1 MDKLDLYGVLGVSK
15 DASSEEIKKNYR
27 KLAKEFH
34 PDKNPEAGDKF
45 KEISFAY
52 EVLSDPEKR
61 RIYDRYGIKGL
72 QEGAE
77 GHTDASDFF
86 AQWFPFGGAPSGER
100 SRRDGR
106 VLMKLEVTLEE
117 IYVGKQQKQVQ
128 YKRQKLCDKCQGD
141 GGPKEARVECEA
153 CGGAGHTAAF
163 TFMGLSA
170 FDAVSRPIKLKELQ
184 LTMLFIQVCPTCDG
198 RGFTINEKKRCKLCT
213 GSGFVD
219 QQMQRNVD
227 IEPGVPHMLKLP
239 FAKEGHQLRSGEF
252 GDLYV
257 VLVQAEHTLF
267 QRRHANLYMHDLEI
281 NITEALCGYT
291 YCFKH
296 LDGRNVCMT
305 TQPGEVLRHNHIKM
319 VRNGGMP
326 VFQKPADHGDLYV
339 QFKVQM
345 PPNDFATQPQLALL
359 EDLLPP
365 RERTVVPTGAEEV
378 NMTDYKPGARQA
390 RTDTDDD
397 DDYNGQSPH
406 FESVQCQTT

>member
-1 MDKLDLYGVLGVSK
+1 MDKMDLYAILGVTK
-15 DASSEEIKKNYR
+15 DAPSEEIKKNYR

-34 PDKNPEAGDKF
+34 PDKNPESGEKF

-77 GHTDASDFF
+77 GHSDASDFF
-86 AQWFPFGGAPSGER
+86 AQWFPFGGAPTAER
-100 SRRDGR
+100 TRRDGR
-106 VLMKLEVTLEE
+106 ILVKLELTLEE
-117 IYVGKQQKQVQ
+117 IYVGSKQEKQVQ
-128 YKRQKLCDKCQGD
+128 YKRQKLCDKCNGD
-141 GGPKEARVECEA
+141 GGPKEARQECES

-170 FDAVSRPIKLKELQ
+170 FDAV
-184 LTMLFIQVCPTCDG
+184 CPTCDG
-198 RGFTINEKKRCKLCT
+198 RGFTIKEKLRCKLCT
-213 GSGFVD
+213 GSGFVE
-219 QQMQRNVD
+219 QAMHRKVD

-239 FAKEGHQLRSGEF
+239 FANEGHQLRSGQF

-257 VLVQAEHTLF
+257 VIVQAEHTLF
-267 QRRHANLYMHDLEI
+267 QRRHANLYMRDLEI
-281 NITEALCGYT
+281 NLTEALCGYT
-291 YCFKH
+291 HCFKH

-319 VRNGGMP
+319 MRNGGMP
-326 VFQKPADHGDLYV
+326 VFQQPTDHGDLYV

-345 PPNDFATQPQLALL
+345 PPNDFATQPQLAML
-359 EDLLPP
+359 EDLLPA
-365 RERTVVPTGAEEV
+365 RERIAVPAGAEEV
-378 NMTDYKPGARQA
+378 NMTDYKPQARQA
-390 RTDTDDD
+390 RHAETDDD
-397 DDYNGQSPH
+397 DDYHGQSPH